1 MMKMYQVNA
10 VKMIITG
17 NLNDELAFET
27 TSIIRQYLNK
37 SQRFWK
43 NKRYWVKIYSEE
55 KIKHVGNE
63 NKNWSSSL
71 LPGYKSL

>member
-1 MMKMYQVNA
+1 MATECCQLDGDKAIQLQIISTDDEDVSGKRS
-10 VKMIITG
+10 KMIITG

-43 NKRYWVKIYSEE
+43 NKRY
-55 KIKHVGNE
+55 
-63 NKNWSSSL
+63 
-71 LPGYKSL
+71 

>member
-43 NKRYWVKIYSEE
+43 NKRY
-55 KIKHVGNE
+55 
-63 NKNWSSSL
+63 
-71 LPGYKSL
+71 